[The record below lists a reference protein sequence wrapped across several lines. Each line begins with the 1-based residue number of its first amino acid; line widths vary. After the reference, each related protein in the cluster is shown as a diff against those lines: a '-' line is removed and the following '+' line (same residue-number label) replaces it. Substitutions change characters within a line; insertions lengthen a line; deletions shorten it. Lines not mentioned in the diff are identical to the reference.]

1 MKQRVLGIDPGTV
14 VMGFGVI
21 DRDGSAMSL
30 VDLGSVKFSARTEA
44 VERLGEILRAVEELL
59 DRYQPDAVAVEAPF
73 FGKNVQSMLK
83 LGRAQGVVLSAA
95 LRRGLSVAEYPPA
108 VVKRRI
114 SGRGAASKEQLAG
127 FLNAMFPIPVDPK
140 RALDAT
146 DALAVAAC
154 HALTVDRASVLR
166 SATQVEGTAG
176 AGGSTGAR
184 GTSAAKKSTAK
195 GRGSWAQFL
204 AQNPDR
210 SIK

>member
-1 MKQRVLGIDPGTV
+1 MKQRILGIDPGTV
-14 VMGFGVI
+14 VMGFGVV
-21 DRDGSAMSL
+21 DRDGSALSL
-30 VDLGSVKFSARTEA
+30 VDLGSVKFSAAKES
-44 VERLGEILRAVEELL
+44 VERLGDILRAVEDLL

-83 LGRAQGVVLSAA
+83 LGRAQGVVLSAG
-95 LRRGLSVAEYPPA
+95 LRRGLTVAEYPPA

-127 FLNAMFPIPVDPK
+127 FLAAMFALPDDPK

-154 HALTVDRASVLR
+154 HALTVHRAAVLNHAI
-166 SATQVEGTAG
+166 S
-176 AGGSTGAR
+176 GSLP
-184 GTSAAKKSTAK
+184 AKKKASP
-195 GRGSWAQFL
+195 RSSSWAQFL

-210 SIK
+210 AAQ

>member
-21 DRDGSAMSL
+21 DRDGSAMTL
-30 VDLGSVKFSARTEA
+30 VDLFSW
-44 VERLGEILRAVEELL
+44 RA
-59 DRYQPDAVAVEAPF
+59 
-73 FGKNVQSMLK
+73 
-83 LGRAQGVVLSAA
+83 GRPRPPWHETA

-127 FLNAMFPIPVDPK
+127 FLNAMFAIPVDPK

-154 HALTVDRASVLR
+154 HALTVDRAAALSR
-166 SATQVEGTAG
+166 ATEG
-176 AGGSTGAR
+176 AGGPP
-184 GTSAAKKSTAK
+184 AKKKSAAK
-195 GRGSWAQFL
+195 GRGAWAQFL

-210 SIK
+210 TK

>member
-21 DRDGSAMSL
+21 DRDGSAMTL
-30 VDLGSVKFSARTEA
+30 VDLGSVKFSARTES
-44 VERLGEILRAVEELL
+44 VERLGDILRAVEELL
-59 DRYQPDAVAVEAPF
+59 DRFEPDAVAVEAPF

-83 LGRAQGVVLSAA
+83 LGRAQGVVLSTA

-127 FLNAMFPIPVDPK
+127 FLNAMFAIPVDPK

-154 HALTVDRASVLR
+154 HALTVDRAAALSR
-166 SATQVEGTAG
+166 ATEG
-176 AGGSTGAR
+176 AGGPP
-184 GTSAAKKSTAK
+184 AKKKSAAK
-195 GRGSWAQFL
+195 GRGAWVQFL

-210 SIK
+210 TK

>member
-1 MKQRVLGIDPGTV
+1 MKQRILGIDPGTV
-14 VMGFGVI
+14 VMGFGVV
-21 DRDGSAMSL
+21 DRDGSALSL
-30 VDLGSVKFSARTEA
+30 VDLGSVKFSAAKES
-44 VERLGEILRAVEELL
+44 VERLGDILRAVEDLL

-83 LGRAQGVVLSAA
+83 LGRAQGVVLSAG
-95 LRRGLSVAEYPPA
+95 LRRGLTVAEYPPA

-127 FLNAMFPIPVDPK
+127 FLNAMFDIPIDPK

-154 HALTVDRASVLR
+154 HALTVDRAAILSNAA
-166 SATQVEGTAG
+166 SGTL
-176 AGGSTGAR
+176 T
-184 GTSAAKKSTAK
+184 AKKKSSP
-195 GRGSWAQFL
+195 RSSSWAKFL

-210 SIK
+210 AAQ

>member
-21 DRDGSAMSL
+21 DRDGSAMTL

-44 VERLGEILRAVEELL
+44 VERLGDILRAVEELL

-83 LGRAQGVVLSAA
+83 LGRAQGVVLSAG

-127 FLNAMFPIPVDPK
+127 FLNSMFSIPVDPK

-154 HALTVDRASVLR
+154 HALTVDRAAVLR
-166 SATQVEGTAG
+166 SATQVEGA
-176 AGGSTGAR
+176 AGAR
-184 GTSAAKKSTAK
+184 GTSAAKKSAAK

-210 SIK
+210 TVK

>member
-21 DRDGSAMSL
+21 DRDGSAMTL

-44 VERLGEILRAVEELL
+44 VERLGDILRAVEELL

-83 LGRAQGVVLSAA
+83 LGRAQGVVLSAG

-127 FLNAMFPIPVDPK
+127 FLNSMFAIPVDPK

-154 HALTVDRASVLR
+154 HALTVDRAAVLR
-166 SATQVEGTAG
+166 SATQGEGTA
-176 AGGSTGAR
+176 GAR
-184 GTSAAKKSTAK
+184 GTSAAKKSAAK

-210 SIK
+210 TVK